1 MNNSGQNKKQLAA
14 AGAIDVHELL
24 RLFDKG
30 AARFVLDVRTPEEYS
45 SERLSFADALI
56 PIDSLE
62 RETVKLPL
70 DKALPIY
77 TFCRAGRR
85 SALAANFLVSIGY
98 ENVYNVTGGI
108 IAWKQAG
115 YLTITGE

>member
-1 MNNSGQNKKQLAA
+1 M

-24 RLFDKG
+24 RLFEKG
-30 AARFVLDVRTPEEYS
+30 EARFVLDVRTPEEYS
-45 SERLSFADALI
+45 SERLSFADTLI
-56 PIDSLE
+56 PVDALKTE
-62 RETVKLPL
+62 VGKLPI

-85 SALAANFLVSIGY
+85 SAVAANFLVSIGY

-108 IAWKQAG
+108 LAWKQAG
-115 YLTITGE
+115 YVTISGE